1 MNDTTPPEIGPQLAA
16 ARRLIEHHL
25 GDTLQSI
32 HLFGSALDGGLMPR
46 SDIDLLVTVRE
57 PLTAPVR
64 RALMLQLLQVSAPP
78 GTAGAVRALE
88 VTVLV
93 QREVVPWRYPPLREM
108 QFGEWLRDE
117 LQAGHIPPP
126 EADPDIAI
134 LLRKVL
140 QHSVALAGPPAAN
153 CFDAVPDSDF
163 RQALAD
169 TIAQWN
175 GPDDWQGDECN
186 VVLALARIW
195 FSAATGAIAPKHVA
209 AAWALERLPEDGRQV
224 LARAQAAYLGG
235 RSDDLSDLDGELA
248 EFVRRARAMIEA
260 CVHV

>member
-1 MNDTTPPEIGPQLAA
+1 MNDTLPSGIGPQLAA
-16 ARRLIEHHL
+16 ACELIEHHL
-25 GDTLQSI
+25 GGTLQAI

-57 PLTAPVR
+57 PLADPVR
-64 RALMLQLLQVSAPP
+64 RTLMTQLLLVSAPP
-78 GTAGAVRALE
+78 GTAGPLRALE
-88 VTVLV
+88 ATVLV
-93 QREVVPWRYPPLREM
+93 QREVVPWRYPPLREL

-117 LQAGHIPPP
+117 LQAGHIPPR
-126 EADPDIAI
+126 EVDADIAI

-140 QHSVALAGPPAAN
+140 QHSIALAGPPAAN

-169 TIAQWN
+169 TVAQWN

-209 AAWALERLPEDGRQV
+209 AAWALERLPTARRQV
-224 LARAQAAYLGG
+224 LERAQSAYLGG
-235 RSDDLSDLDGELA
+235 ASDDLADLRTELA
-248 EFVRRARAMIEA
+248 AFVRHARTTIEA
-260 CVHV
+260 RLRA